1 MKIIKNILKIDR
13 RSLLVMIIKCGI
25 RHPQEIP
32 FPFPEF
38 FFRRKRL
45 PETPFPAENF
55 PPEVCR
61 RKFFGQKFSVRKP
74 IFN

>member
-38 FFRRKRL
+38 FF
-45 PETPFPAENF
+45 PAEKAAGNPF
-55 PPEVCR
+55 SG
-61 RKFFGQKFSVRKP
+61 RKFSTGSLSP
-74 IFN
+74 EIFRPEIFREKTHF